1 MSDPFE
7 GRPFPRGVLIGA
19 AALIVFVIAAAA
31 MVRMTGVG
39 MTELPPAPVAEAREL
54 VFLDQGDGRTLAVVP
69 AHGDVAED
77 GVVAELESGVDGFVL
92 GVMRGMR
99 RERKVRHISF
109 DEPYLLALRTDG
121 RLVFEDPKTGAE
133 IDLRAFGPDNLASFA
148 KLLRAEP
155 KPLDQFT
162 PAPDGH

>member
-19 AALIVFVIAAAA
+19 AALIVFVIAASA

-39 MTELPPAPVAEAREL
+39 VTEMPPAPVVEAREL
-54 VFLDQGDGRTLAVVP
+54 VFIDQGGGRTLAVVP
-69 AHGDVAED
+69 AHGDVADD

-92 GVMRGMR
+92 GVLRGMGR
-99 RERKVRHISF
+99 DRKVRDIPL
-109 DEPYLLALRTDG
+109 DEPYLLALREDG
-121 RLVFEDPKTGAE
+121 KLIFEDPETGSQ
-133 IDLRAFGPDNLASFA
+133 IDLRAFGPTNLASFA

-155 KPLDQFT
+155 KPLEQFSPT
-162 PAPDGH
+162 APER